1 LKSITRISFVLLLAV
16 IVLAALP
23 WQTAKITETGFEL
36 SSTGFDGFP
45 QVGLFLT
52 LQLVTL
58 FGSRYWGRRA
68 SAMAKIL
75 VALFSTFAILP
86 LIGSALSGELRL
98 LQKRIESAT
107 GISDWGSQLDVI
119 DSLTSNMA
127 AVWGIVLAMSLL
139 VLANLS
145 SLFISRS
152 TQRKSAE
159 EWLN

>member
-1 LKSITRISFVLLLAV
+1 
-16 IVLAALP
+16 
-23 WQTAKITETGFEL
+23 
-36 SSTGFDGFP
+36 
-45 QVGLFLT
+45 
-52 LQLVTL
+52 
-58 FGSRYWGRRA
+58 
-68 SAMAKIL
+68 MAKIL
-75 VALFSTFAILP
+75 VALFSTLAILP

-127 AVWGIVLAMSLL
+127 AVWGIVLTMSLL

-152 TQRKSAE
+152 TQRKSAG